1 MRGGVM
7 PGRHRSTSPRSS
19 AHRRQAVWPGSRWRA
34 RLAFVGAGAC
44 AGLVGQAIG
53 LGLLEWPPGGLPGF
67 PWWEPPAAYASP
79 GSAPELLDPRTDGL
93 PVGVVAWWVP
103 WSVSGEQQGLLRAGW
118 MSAGPA
124 AFTGPRTAAA
134 RSAPAGPALAP
145 VSGTLLVPTQQG
157 GGSSV
162 PAVPAASGQ
171 PGGDTLQTVSGGV
184 APLTRSVVG
193 AAGDVVGT
201 ATGVVGGAGRVSGDV
216 AATAGD
222 AVATT
227 TRTLGDAGRVPRAV
241 VDAAG
246 ATTATTA
253 ITIRA
258 VDDRVA
264 DSVKQV
270 PVPQAKVHVSEQ
282 AATDRP
288 SAPVRPQ
295 RVVDKVD
302 GIVHATAED
311 DPGAAQAVASTHVD
325 NAVRATTGHSH
336 TTGDVPATKK
346 TSSRQAGDRDGGSDG
361 SSSSAADHRVPDV
374 ATSTAHLL
382 R

>member
-1 MRGGVM
+1 
-7 PGRHRSTSPRSS
+7 
-19 AHRRQAVWPGSRWRA
+19 
-34 RLAFVGAGAC
+34 
-44 AGLVGQAIG
+44 
-53 LGLLEWPPGGLPGF
+53 
-67 PWWEPPAAYASP
+67 
-79 GSAPELLDPRTDGL
+79 
-93 PVGVVAWWVP
+93 
-103 WSVSGEQQGLLRAGW
+103 
-118 MSAGPA
+118 
-124 AFTGPRTAAA
+124 
-134 RSAPAGPALAP
+134 
-145 VSGTLLVPTQQG
+145 
-157 GGSSV
+157 
-162 PAVPAASGQ
+162 
-171 PGGDTLQTVSGGV
+171 
-184 APLTRSVVG
+184 VVG